1 MLYYSIAF
9 FALRLQRSLFALLA
23 SAQRLA
29 AFALSLFCCVGLSD
43 GSYRQSSSSLGYL
56 LWSLFLASKR

>member
-23 SAQRLA
+23 FAQRLA
-29 AFALSLFCCVGLSD
+29 AFVLSLFCYFGLSG
-43 GSYRQSSSSLGYL
+43 GSYYQSSSSPG
-56 LWSLFLASKR
+56 